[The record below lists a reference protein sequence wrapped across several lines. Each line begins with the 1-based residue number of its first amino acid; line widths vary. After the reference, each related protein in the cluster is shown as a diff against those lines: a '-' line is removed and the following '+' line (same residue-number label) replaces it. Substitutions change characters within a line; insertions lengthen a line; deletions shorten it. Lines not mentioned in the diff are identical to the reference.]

1 MQSWS
6 WKKQL
11 IDWNLEVVRMNNDLH
26 SKVVAALLKMD
37 AIEVIEFLI
46 DKGYMNI
53 NLNDDEDLE
62 CLAEDL
68 DII

>member
-1 MQSWS
+1 
-6 WKKQL
+6 
-11 IDWNLEVVRMNNDLH
+11 MNNDLH